1 MKITDKRN
9 PILTRFENLAA
20 GLTFDWC
27 GDIAIKTADGNAYCL
42 TDGHKAMVKPQDLIQ
57 PVYAE
62 VNLV

>member
-1 MKITDKRN
+1 MKIINKRN
-9 PILTRFENLAA
+9 TFLTRFENLAV
-20 GLTFDWC
+20 GCTFDWC

-62 VNLV
+62 VNLI